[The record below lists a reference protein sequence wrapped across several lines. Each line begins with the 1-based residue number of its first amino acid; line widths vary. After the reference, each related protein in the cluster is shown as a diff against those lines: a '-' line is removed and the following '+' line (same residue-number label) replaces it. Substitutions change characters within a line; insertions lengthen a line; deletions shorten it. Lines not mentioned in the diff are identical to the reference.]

1 MSRLCGLPR
10 SIPVCVLAMTLAVWA
25 RAAHAG
31 PVAPPANADSP
42 GSLIEVK
49 DKTTKSLDA
58 PDSAAD
64 DHFAWDD
71 PSAEDES
78 AGSTSISSARV
89 RAAEPKAPPIIAA
102 PLPPAV
108 LSGLIG
114 LAGVYMYKR
123 RNRIR

>member
-10 SIPVCVLAMTLAVWA
+10 SIPVCVLAMMLALCA
-25 RAAHAG
+25 RAAYAG
-31 PVAPPANADSP
+31 PVTPPASSDAP
-42 GSLIEVK
+42 GSLIEVRE
-49 DKTTKSLDA
+49 DTTKLLDA
-58 PDSAAD
+58 PPAD

-71 PSAEDES
+71 PSADEKP
-78 AGSTSISSARV
+78 AGNTSISSARV
-89 RAAEPKAPPIIAA
+89 QAAEPKAPPIIAA

-123 RNRIR
+123 RNRLR

>member
-1 MSRLCGLPR
+1 L
-10 SIPVCVLAMTLAVWA
+10 TLAVWA
-25 RAAHAG
+25 CAAHAE
-31 PVAPPANADSP
+31 PVVPAADADVP

-49 DKTTKSLDA
+49 DDTTKSLEA
-58 PDSAAD
+58 PEGAAE

-71 PSAEDES
+71 PRADEES
-78 AGSTSISSARV
+78 AAHTSISAARL

-114 LAGVYMYKR
+114 LAGVYLYKR
-123 RNRIR
+123 RNRLR

>member
-1 MSRLCGLPR
+1 M
-10 SIPVCVLAMTLAVWA
+10 MLAVCA

-31 PVAPPANADSP
+31 PVTPPANSDAP

-49 DKTTKSLDA
+49 DNTTKSLDA
-58 PDSAAD
+58 PAAD

-71 PSAEDES
+71 PIAEDES
-78 AGSTSISSARV
+78 AANTSISSARV